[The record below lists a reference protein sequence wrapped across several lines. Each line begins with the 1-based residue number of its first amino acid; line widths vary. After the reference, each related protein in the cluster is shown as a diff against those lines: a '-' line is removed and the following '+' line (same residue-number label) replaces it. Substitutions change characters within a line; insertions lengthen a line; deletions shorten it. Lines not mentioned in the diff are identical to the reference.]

1 MLERLID
8 TKQTVEDSLTPQL
21 FIVGGILLLIYFL
34 YHYIRD
40 NLGRFNI
47 EKVFNVIVGCCFV
60 VALYFAFM
68 SISNATQTLANVNQ
82 DAKSNNV
89 SKYYDL
95 VKQGELLKF
104 ERRNVDGAE
113 FLKENETAKI
123 IKEEPKSYQV
133 EYQGE
138 YFEVK
143 KGGIENVRK
152 ID

>member
-1 MLERLID
+1 MLEKMIN

-21 FIVGGILLLIYFL
+21 FIVGGVLLLIYLL

-47 EKVFNVIVGCCFV
+47 EKICNVIVGCCFV
-60 VALYFAFM
+60 VALYFAFV
-68 SISNATQTLANVNQ
+68 SVSNATQTLANVNQ
-82 DAKSNNV
+82 DAKNGNV

-104 ERRNVDGAE
+104 ERKNVDGAE
-113 FLKENETAKI
+113 CLKENETAKI

-143 KGGIENVRK
+143 KGE
-152 ID
+152 

>member
-1 MLERLID
+1 M
-8 TKQTVEDSLTPQL
+8 
-21 FIVGGILLLIYFL
+21 
-34 YHYIRD
+34 
-40 NLGRFNI
+40 
-47 EKVFNVIVGCCFV
+47 
-60 VALYFAFM
+60 
-68 SISNATQTLANVNQ
+68 NQ
-82 DAKSNNV
+82 DAKNDNV

-113 FLKENETAKI
+113 FLKENGTAKI

>member
-1 MLERLID
+1 MLEKLIN
-8 TKQTVEDSLTPQL
+8 TNRTVEDSLVPEL

-40 NLGRFNI
+40 NRGRFNI
-47 EKVFNVIVGCCFV
+47 EKVCNVFVGCCFI
-60 VALYFAFM
+60 VALYFVFM
-68 SISNATQTLANVNQ
+68 STSMATQTLANVNQ
-82 DAKSNNV
+82 DAKNDNI

-104 ERRNVDGAE
+104 ERKNVDGVDY
-113 FLKENETAKI
+113 LKENVTAKI

-143 KGGIENVRK
+143 KGE
-152 ID
+152 

>member
-1 MLERLID
+1 MLEKLIN
-8 TKQTVEDSLTPQL
+8 TNRTVEDSLVPEL

-40 NLGRFNI
+40 NWGRFNI
-47 EKVFNVIVGCCFV
+47 EKVCNVFVGCCFI
-60 VALYFAFM
+60 VALYFVFM
-68 SISNATQTLANVNQ
+68 STSMATQTLANVRQ
-82 DAKSNNV
+82 DAKNDNV

-104 ERRNVDGAE
+104 ERKNVDGSDY
-113 FLKENETAKI
+113 LKENETAKI
-123 IKEEPKSYQV
+123 IKEEPESYQV

-143 KGGIENVRK
+143 KRG
-152 ID
+152 

>member
-104 ERRNVDGAE
+104 ERKNVDGAE
-113 FLKENETAKI
+113 YLKENETAKI

-133 EYQGE
+133 EYQEE

-143 KGGIENVRK
+143 KGE
-152 ID
+152 

>member
-1 MLERLID
+1 MLEKLINSN
-8 TKQTVEDSLTPQL
+8 QTVEDFLTVEL
-21 FIVGGILLLIYFL
+21 FTVAGILLITYML

-40 NLGRFNI
+40 NLGRFDA
-47 EKVFNVIVGCCFV
+47 EKVCKVFLGSCSIIALILFFV
-60 VALYFAFM
+60 KT
-68 SISNATQTLANVNQ
+68 SNIAQTLANVNQ
-82 DAKSNNV
+82 DAKNDNV

-95 VKQGELLKF
+95 AKQGELLKF

-143 KGGIENVRK
+143 KGE
-152 ID
+152 

>member
-1 MLERLID
+1 MLEKLIN
-8 TKQTVEDSLTPQL
+8 TNQTVEGSLTPEL
-21 FIVGGILLLIYFL
+21 FIVGAILLLVYFL

-47 EKVFNVIVGCCFV
+47 EKICNVFIGCCFV
-60 VALYFAFM
+60 IALYFLFT
-68 SISNATQTLANVNQ
+68 SISIATQTLANVKQ
-82 DAKSNNV
+82 DAKNDNV

-104 ERRNVDGAE
+104 ERKNVDGSDY
-113 FLKENETAKI
+113 LKENETAKI
-123 IKEEPKSYQV
+123 IKEEPESYQV

-143 KGGIENVRK
+143 KRE
-152 ID
+152 